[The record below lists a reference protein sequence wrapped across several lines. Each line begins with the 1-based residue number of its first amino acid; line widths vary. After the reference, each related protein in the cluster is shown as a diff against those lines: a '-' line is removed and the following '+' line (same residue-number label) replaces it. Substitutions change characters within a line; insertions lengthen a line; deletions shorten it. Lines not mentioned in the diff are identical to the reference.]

1 MAVQKVNIGHVVGP
15 GVPTGGAEGTWLMKK
30 SGTNYDTKWAE
41 LQPVLVVDCGTI
53 NTLPKVI
60 SNANIKRD
68 MVVVGYE
75 FGTPEAFDDDLSV
88 STSNGWLTLSGICR
102 KSTTVKLKLASAS
115 NDPSELGNCIIKKP
129 WQFLFPDFPM
139 LNVGLR
145 NAVWRGNS
153 LGNIR
158 TPGQTLAIESGR
170 FEDMYLGDYWEINGV
185 IWRIMGFD
193 VFWDCGDNPLSSHHV
208 VVVPDTNLYNCKWN
222 ETANTT
228 DGGPNGGIGYAG
240 SFVRANIKSSVN
252 GAAEGAELKVIAAF
266 GSGHVLSY
274 RTIYPSA
281 YDTDGN
287 ATTFANFDARVEL
300 MSEAMVY
307 GSQIFTGN
315 GRGNGFEA
323 GIEKTQLPGFRVNP
337 RLIKSADYWLRNP
350 YSKLSVCE
358 VGTYGNATRAYANNE
373 KGIRP
378 FALIG

>member
-1 MAVQKVNIGHVVGP
+1 MAVQKVNIGHVAGP

-53 NTLPKVI
+53 NTLPTVI

-88 STSNGWLTLSGICR
+88 GIMNGLLTLSGICR
-102 KSTTVKLKLASAS
+102 KPTTVKLKLASAS
-115 NDPSELGNCIIKKP
+115 NDPTELGNCVIKKP

-145 NAVWRGNS
+145 NAVWRGIS
-153 LGNIR
+153 LGNSLTSEQAI
-158 TPGQTLAIESGR
+158 AIESGR

-193 VFWDCGDNPLSSHHV
+193 VFLNCGDNLLPSHHV

-252 GAAEGAELKVIAAF
+252 GEAEGAELKVIAAF
-266 GSGHVLSY
+266 GSDHVLSY

-300 MSEAMVY
+300 MSEVMVY
-307 GSQIFTGN
+307 GCHIFTANEHGS
-315 GRGNGFEA
+315 GYEA

-337 RLIKSADYWLRNP
+337 SLIKSTDYWLRNP
-350 YSKLSVCE
+350 FTKTRACE
-358 VGTYGNATRAYANNE
+358 VGTYGNATRGTADVE
-373 KGIRP
+373 KGVRP